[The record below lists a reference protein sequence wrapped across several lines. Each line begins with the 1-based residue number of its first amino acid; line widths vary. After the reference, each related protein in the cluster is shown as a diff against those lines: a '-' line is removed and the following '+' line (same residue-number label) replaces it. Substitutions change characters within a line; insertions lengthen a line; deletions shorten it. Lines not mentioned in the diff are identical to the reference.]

1 MSERVEFG
9 IGIGFNS
16 DATTQNNLKKALE
29 DLQKKISGKMDL
41 KVDLNFDN
49 KNIAKLSQQLED
61 VSSKLMAV
69 NNIGFSKVQSNF
81 ESLQDTMD
89 GFKVS
94 SISETIIG
102 DETVR
107 KVTTLKNELNQ
118 VQKIIQTKGENVTY
132 VNTDNIEK
140 QEKALLKMETRIES
154 AKEKFNLLS
163 KTGNFDTDY
172 IDELQSRLNTLNT
185 DSAEEEIKAIENELK
200 NLSKSSNQITTLNK
214 TIDNLTIKYKA
225 LQDNKSVKMDTDNA
239 VASAKNLESEINKL
253 KLMRDELSN
262 GKFFDGSQVQSQ
274 VNKASSAFTEL
285 KGNVEKVN
293 NTSKTFASTLQN
305 VGVYISAFTAFN
317 TIKNVLKDSA
327 DYILQLDNAMVE
339 LNKVLKDG
347 ETISSGFMNNVQ
359 SMSKELG
366 SSGSDIIQSISL
378 WERAGENLQDSQE
391 LANTTIVSKFVGDE
405 TDVETAQK
413 HLIAPMTAFK
423 KSAEE
428 TIQVVDELNNVSN
441 NMATDYATMGEALSR
456 SASSM
461 ATAGNTMEQTIALIG
476 TAESK
481 TKLGGEVIG
490 SAFKTIS
497 LRIAEMKDEEGN
509 LIPKMA
515 ETLQQYGVEMT
526 DAAGQMRS
534 TFDIFMDLGK
544 VWNSLSRNQQLDLS
558 EMLGGKR

>member
-1 MSERVEFG
+1 MSERIELFAG
-9 IGIGFNS
+9 INFNS
-16 DATTQNNLKKALE
+16 DATTQKNLEKALE

-41 KVDLNFDN
+41 KVDLNFDD

-69 NNIGFSKVQSNF
+69 NNVGFGKIQSEF
-81 ESLQDTMD
+81 ESLQNSMK
-89 GFKVS
+89 GFKTS
-94 SISETIIG
+94 SISQTIVDDKVI
-102 DETVR
+102 
-107 KVTTLKNELNQ
+107 KQVTTLKNELNQ
-118 VQKIIQTKGENVTY
+118 VQKITQTPGKSATY

-140 QEKALLKMETRIES
+140 QEKAI
-154 AKEKFNLLS
+154 EKFEIRLSGLKDKLSLLS
-163 KTGNFDTDY
+163 NTGNFDSSY
-172 IDELQSRLNTLNT
+172 IDDLQNRLNSLNT
-185 DSAEEEIKAIENELK
+185 NSAESEFKAISNELK
-200 NLSKSSNQITTLNK
+200 NLSKSSNQITALNK

-327 DYILQLDNAMVE
+327 DYILELDNAMVE

-347 ETISSGFMNNVQ
+347 ESINSSFMSNVQ
-359 SMSKELG
+359 AMSKELG
-366 SSGSDIIQSISL
+366 SSGSDIIRSISL
-378 WERAGENLQDSQE
+378 WERAGENLQNSQE
-391 LANTTIVSKFVGDE
+391 LANTTIMAKFVGNE

-461 ATAGNTMEQTIALIG
+461 VTAGNTMEQTIALIG

-490 SAFKTIS
+490 SAS
-497 LRIAEMKDEEGN
+497 RG
-509 LIPKMA
+509 
-515 ETLQQYGVEMT
+515 QYEYNT
-526 DAAGQMRS
+526 
-534 TFDIFMDLGK
+534 
-544 VWNSLSRNQQLDLS
+544 
-558 EMLGGKR
+558 

>member
-49 KNIAKLSQQLED
+49 KTIGKLSEQLKT
-61 VSSKLMAV
+61 VSDQLSAV
-69 NNIGFSKVQSNF
+69 NNVGFTKIRSEF
-81 ESLQDTMD
+81 ESLQDSMN
-89 GFKVS
+89 GFKTS
-94 SISETIIG
+94 SISQTIVDDKVI
-102 DETVR
+102 
-107 KVTTLKNELNQ
+107 KQVTTLKNELNQ
-118 VQKIIQTKGENVTY
+118 VQKITQTPGKSATY

-154 AKEKFNLLS
+154 VKEKFNLLS
-163 KTGNFDTDY
+163 KTGNFDTSY
-172 IDELQSRLNTLNT
+172 ISDLQNRLNSLNT
-185 DSAEEEIKAIENELK
+185 DSAENEIKAIENELK
-200 NLSKSSNQITTLNK
+200 NLGASSNQMTTLNK

-225 LQDNKSVKMDTDNA
+225 LQDNKSIKMDTDKA
-239 VASAKNLESEINKL
+239 ITSAKNLETEINRL
-253 KLMRDELSN
+253 KVMRDELSG

-285 KGNVEKVN
+285 KGSVEKVN

-327 DYILQLDNAMVE
+327 EYILELDSAMVE

-347 ETISSGFMNNVQ
+347 ESISSSFMSNVQ
-359 SMSKELG
+359 GMSKELG
-366 SSGSDIIQSISL
+366 SSGDQIIQAVAM
-378 WERAGENLQDSQE
+378 WERAGENLQNSQE
-391 LANTTIVSKFVGDE
+391 LANTTILSKFVGDE

-476 TAESK
+476 TAESQ
-481 TKLGGEVIG
+481 TKLGGETNLSVRRVTCVGHI
-490 SAFKTIS
+490 FNCRYK
-497 LRIAEMKDEEGN
+497 LRALHHNNPE
-509 LIPKMA
+509 
-515 ETLQQYGVEMT
+515 
-526 DAAGQMRS
+526 
-534 TFDIFMDLGK
+534 
-544 VWNSLSRNQQLDLS
+544 
-558 EMLGGKR
+558 KRL

>member
-49 KNIAKLSQQLED
+49 KTIGKLSEQLKT
-61 VSSKLMAV
+61 VSDQLSAV
-69 NNIGFSKVQSNF
+69 NNVGFTKIRSEF
-81 ESLQDTMD
+81 ESLQDSMN
-89 GFKVS
+89 GFKTS
-94 SISETIIG
+94 SISQTIVDDKVI
-102 DETVR
+102 
-107 KVTTLKNELNQ
+107 KQVTTLKNELNQ
-118 VQKIIQTKGENVTY
+118 VQKITQTPGKSATY

-154 AKEKFNLLS
+154 VKEKFNLLS
-163 KTGNFDTDY
+163 KTGNFDTSY
-172 IDELQSRLNTLNT
+172 ISDLQNRLNSLNT
-185 DSAEEEIKAIENELK
+185 DSAENEIKAIENELK
-200 NLSKSSNQITTLNK
+200 NLGASSNQMTTLNK

-225 LQDNKSVKMDTDNA
+225 LQDNKSIKMDTDKA
-239 VASAKNLESEINKL
+239 ISSAKNLETEINRL
-253 KLMRDELSN
+253 KVMRDELSG

-285 KGNVEKVN
+285 KGSVEKVN

-327 DYILQLDNAMVE
+327 EYILELDSAMVE

-347 ETISSGFMNNVQ
+347 ESISSSFMSNVQ

-391 LANTTIVSKFVGDE
+391 LANITIVSKFVGDE

-461 ATAGNTMEQTIALIG
+461 ATAGNTMEQTIALMA
-476 TAESK
+476 TAESQ
-481 TKLGGEVIG
+481 TKLGGETNLSVRRVTCVGHI
-490 SAFKTIS
+490 FNCRYK
-497 LRIAEMKDEEGN
+497 LRALHHNNPE
-509 LIPKMA
+509 
-515 ETLQQYGVEMT
+515 
-526 DAAGQMRS
+526 
-534 TFDIFMDLGK
+534 
-544 VWNSLSRNQQLDLS
+544 
-558 EMLGGKR
+558 KRL